1 MKVYARA
8 VYRVELILGI
18 VVAIAWIYSIV
29 TCVLTPDD
37 EVRGI
42 PKWGWLILIVL
53 LPLLGSVLWIGV
65 GRQRVARAPR
75 PVGPASFSTER
86 SYSALASD
94 ERIRRMEEDLA
105 RLEQESDD
113 GDPDAR
119 PKRA

>member
-1 MKVYARA
+1 MP
-8 VYRVELILGI
+8 VYRVELVLGI

-37 EVRGI
+37 EVRGV
-42 PKWGWLILIVL
+42 PKWAWLILIVL

-75 PVGPASFSTER
+75 TVQPPTVSTGR
-86 SYSALASD
+86 SYSTLASD

-113 GDPDAR
+113 DPDAR